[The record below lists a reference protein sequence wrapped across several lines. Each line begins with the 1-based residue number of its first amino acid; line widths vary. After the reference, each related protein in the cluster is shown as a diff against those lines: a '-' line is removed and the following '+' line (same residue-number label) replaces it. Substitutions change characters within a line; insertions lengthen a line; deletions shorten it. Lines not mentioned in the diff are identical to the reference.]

1 MKWYMEPFA
10 PSETNKVRDTV
21 TIRDFFYAC
30 STTPPVEGMT
40 HYPFVFMY
48 STNAAANALINRI
61 NNALGGN
68 NAYSPVDSY
77 IRNYFGSRELFP
89 QYSAFIKYPE
99 ADEAIKASANDIYS
113 TIDSVM
119 LANKYKYEKYLAILE
134 LEYNPIWN
142 VDSDETATE
151 DRGARDET
159 DVKGAVTTSYNY
171 GQDRQHFYKAP
182 ETTDNTYNKDG
193 AKTTTSTKN
202 GSETIERSNTQMNDL
217 SFKSHDKEVRTPTNM
232 TDTVVEPT
240 YTNSSKTYRNDPTD
254 KDDIST
260 RDARNDSE
268 SKGAQTNTH
277 TAKKYTDET
286 HIVRQGNIGTKT
298 TQSMIEEEKAVAKF
312 YLMKEV
318 AKDIVNSLT
327 FGIYY

>member
-1 MKWYMEPFA
+1 MEPYA
-10 PSETNKVRDTV
+10 PGETNKVRDTV

-30 STTPPVEGMT
+30 STNPPVGMT

-48 STNAAANALINRI
+48 STNSTAGTLISRI
-61 NNALGGN
+61 NGALGGN

-89 QYSAFIKYPE
+89 QYSAFIKYPG
-99 ADEAIKASANDIYS
+99 ADEAIEASATEIYS

-134 LEYNPIWN
+134 LDYNPIWN
-142 VDSDETATE
+142 VDSNEIATE
-151 DRGARDET
+151 ERGARNET
-159 DVKGAVTTSYNY
+159 DTKGAVTTNYTY
-171 GQDRQHFYKAP
+171 GQDVQHFYKAP

-193 AKTTTSTKN
+193 VKTTTLTRN

-217 SFKSHDKEVRTPTNM
+217 AYKQHDKEVRTPTNM
-232 TDTVVEPT
+232 TDTTVEPT
-240 YTNSSKTYRNDPTD
+240 YTNSSKTYRNDPND

-260 RDARNDSE
+260 RSARNDSE
-268 SKGAQTNTH
+268 SKGAQSNTH
-277 TAKKYTDET
+277 TAQKYTDKT
-286 HIVRQGNIGTKT
+286 TITRQGNIGTKT

-318 AKDIVNSLT
+318 AKDIVNSIS

>member
-1 MKWYMEPFA
+1 MEPYA
-10 PSETNKVRDTV
+10 TSETNKVRDTV

-30 STTPPVEGMT
+30 STNPPIEGMT

-48 STNAAANALINRI
+48 SANSTAGLLIGRI
-61 NNALGGN
+61 NVALGGN
-68 NAYSPVDSY
+68 NSYSPVDSY

-89 QYSAFIKYPE
+89 QYSAFIKYPNT
-99 ADEAIKASANDIYS
+99 DEAIKASATEIYN
-113 TIDSVM
+113 TINSVM

-151 DRGARDET
+151 NRGARDET
-159 DVKGAVTTSYNY
+159 DTKGAVTTNYNY
-171 GQDRQHFYKAP
+171 GQDIQHFYKAP
-182 ETTDNTYNKDG
+182 ETTDNQYNKDG
-193 AKTTTSTKN
+193 SKTTTLTRN

-217 SFKSHDKEVRTPTNM
+217 TYKLHDKEVRTPTNM
-232 TDTVVEPT
+232 TDTTVEPT
-240 YTNSSKTYRNDPTD
+240 YTNSSKTYRNDPND

-260 RDARNDSE
+260 RQARNDSE
-268 SKGAQTNTH
+268 SKGSQTNTH
-277 TAKKYTDET
+277 TAEEYTDET